1 MKVYTANITC
11 LRQHRRRE
19 SDYGRKEHP
28 RKQFHES
35 TEGNFHTRKHSSRQS
50 IYTKATRIF
59 LQHQILRLYTAWFF
73 LLLLKKVSCGLSR
86 PLLLLLPP
94 PSLNQEQ
101 FESEQSAAR
110 DFADVERTIC
120 LSLHESRR
128 GKCGAAGKWLFRN
141 PMILQSCPPLPRPQF
156 TEPPASPAYS
166 AGSVFFLTRIIS
178 IIIIIITIITAF

>member
-35 TEGNFHTRKHSSRQS
+35 TEGNFHTQKHSSRQS

-73 LLLLKKVSCGLSR
+73 FVVVEKGQLWLVT
-86 PLLLLLPP
+86 PPAPAPP
-94 PSLNQEQ
+94 PSLAPSPTANQEQ

-128 GKCGAAGKWLFRN
+128 GNAE
-141 PMILQSCPPLPRPQF
+141 LQVN
-156 TEPPASPAYS
+156 
-166 AGSVFFLTRIIS
+166 GFFAIQ
-178 IIIIIITIITAF
+178 